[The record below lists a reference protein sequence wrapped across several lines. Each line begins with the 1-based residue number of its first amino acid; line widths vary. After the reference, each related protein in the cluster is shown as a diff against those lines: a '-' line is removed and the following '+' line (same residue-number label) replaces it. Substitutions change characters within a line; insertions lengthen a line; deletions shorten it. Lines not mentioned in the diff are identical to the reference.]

1 MHLTFSPFL
10 DPAGNGYTAHIQAL
24 GSLLSRGEP
33 TRKRLLDRSGPPGLR
48 SLDAAYALPSVA
60 ALVSNAGSRGYGQ
73 PLW

>member
-1 MHLTFSPFL
+1 MHLMFSPFF
-10 DPAGNGYTAHIQAL
+10 DPAGNGYTAHIQAS
-24 GSLLSRGEP
+24 GNLLSRGEP

-48 SLDAAYALPSVA
+48 SLDAAYALQTVA

>member
-10 DPAGNGYTAHIQAL
+10 DPAGNGYTAHVQAS

-48 SLDAAYALPSVA
+48 SLDACALPAVA
-60 ALVSNAGSRGYGQ
+60 ASTHLSAVRNSRV
-73 PLW
+73 